1 MGWAPMAEHH
11 SALKFELQELLLV
24 ALGAVPGALL
34 RWQLAM
40 HLADQNLVANT
51 LGSALLGLVAGLPAA
66 PRRQLLLGI
75 GFCGSLT
82 TFSSW
87 MLDAVRLLGV
97 GQIKSAAGLIG
108 LTLGL
113 GLGAAALGFQLG
125 RQIKPPGLP
134 RSGL

>member
-1 MGWAPMAEHH
+1 MADHR

-34 RWQLAM
+34 RWQLAL

-51 LGSALLGLVAGLPAA
+51 LGSALLGFVAGLPAA
-66 PRRQLLLGI
+66 PRRQLLLGV

-87 MLDAVRLLGV
+87 MLDAVRQLGV
-97 GQIKSAAGLIG
+97 GEIKAAAGLIG

-113 GLGAAALGFQLG
+113 GLGAATLGFQLG
-125 RQIKPPGLP
+125 RKIRPPGPP

>member
-1 MGWAPMAEHH
+1 MADHR
-11 SALKFELQELLLV
+11 SALKFELHELLLV

-34 RWQLAM
+34 RWQLAL

-51 LGSALLGLVAGLPAA
+51 LGSAMLGFVAGLPAA
-66 PRRQLLLGI
+66 PRRQLLLGV

-87 MLDAVRLLGV
+87 MLDAVRQLGV
-97 GQIKSAAGLIG
+97 GEIKSAAGLIG

-125 RQIKPPGLP
+125 RKIRPPGPP

>member
-1 MGWAPMAEHH
+1 MADHG
-11 SALKFELQELLLV
+11 SALKFEFQELLLV
-24 ALGAVPGALL
+24 AMGAVPGALM
-34 RWQLAM
+34 RWQVAL
-40 HLADQNLVANT
+40 HFDDQNLLANI
-51 LGSALLGLVAGLPAA
+51 LGAGLLGFLAGLPVA
-66 PRRQLLLGI
+66 PKRQLLVGI

-97 GQIKSAAGLIG
+97 GDVKSAAGLIG

-113 GLGAAALGFQLG
+113 GLGAAALGFQIG
-125 RQIKPPGLP
+125 RKIRPPGLP

>member
-1 MGWAPMAEHH
+1 MADHG
-11 SALKFELQELLLV
+11 SALKFEFQELLLV
-24 ALGAVPGALL
+24 AMGAVPGALL
-34 RWQLAM
+34 RWQVAL
-40 HLADQNLVANT
+40 HFDDQNLLANI
-51 LGSALLGLVAGLPAA
+51 LGAGLLGFLAGLPVA
-66 PRRQLLLGI
+66 PKRQLLVGI

-97 GQIKSAAGLIG
+97 GDIKSAAGLIG

-125 RQIKPPGLP
+125 RKIRRLTLP

>member
-1 MGWAPMAEHH
+1 MADYR

-51 LGSALLGLVAGLPAA
+51 LGSALLGFLAGLPAA
-66 PRRQLLLGI
+66 PRRQLLLGV

-87 MLDAVRLLGV
+87 MLDAVRQLGV
-97 GQIKSAAGLIG
+97 GEIKSAAGLIG

-125 RQIKPPGLP
+125 RQIRPPGLP

>member
-1 MGWAPMAEHH
+1 MADHG
-11 SALKFELQELLLV
+11 SALKFEFQELLLV
-24 ALGAVPGALL
+24 AMGAVPGALL
-34 RWQLAM
+34 RWQVAL
-40 HLADQNLVANT
+40 HFDDQNLLANI
-51 LGSALLGLVAGLPAA
+51 LGAGLLGFLAGLPLA
-66 PRRQLLLGI
+66 PKRQLLVGI

-97 GQIKSAAGLIG
+97 GDIKSAAGLIG

-113 GLGAAALGFQLG
+113 GLGAAALGFQIG
-125 RQIKPPGLP
+125 RKIRRPALP

>member
-1 MGWAPMAEHH
+1 MPDHH

-34 RWQLAM
+34 RWQLSL

-51 LGSALLGLVAGLPAA
+51 LGSALLGFLAGLPAA
-66 PRRQLLLGI
+66 PRRQLLLGV

-87 MLDAVRLLGV
+87 MLDAVRQLGV
-97 GQIKSAAGLIG
+97 GEIKSAAGLIG

-125 RQIKPPGLP
+125 RQIRLPGLP

>member
-1 MGWAPMAEHH
+1 MADHR
-11 SALKFELQELLLV
+11 SALKFEFQELLLV
-24 ALGAVPGALL
+24 AMGAVPGALL
-34 RWQLAM
+34 RWQLAL
-40 HLADQNLVANT
+40 HIVDQNMLANI
-51 LGSALLGLVAGLPAA
+51 LGAGLLGLLAGLPVA
-66 PRRQLLLGI
+66 PRRQLLVGI

-97 GQIKSAAGLIG
+97 GDFKSASGLIG

-113 GLGAAALGFQLG
+113 GLGAAALGLQLG
-125 RQIKPPGLP
+125 RQIRRPALP